1 MNLKKLI
8 FAWMFSSLLL
18 GATGCNS
25 SSPAEQQSSEPP
37 TQAETKAKETYEK
50 VSSIDQ
56 LIDLV
61 KNKYTENSDE
71 ICLYTV
77 RVPITVPGYDNDQL
91 ITRVVYTKQDG
102 TITDK
107 LLAAE
112 HSNFLSL
119 KDPAI
124 SYDIDIKQE
133 RFLCDQF
140 YDSHSV
146 ISLLEDYVGGRET
159 RNYYEPVILYNS
171 FDQDVLKQY
180 SLDVPKNL
188 SINESSKAFA
198 GIYSNGKLSTM
209 EDFQFALSHAIVYWF
224 DHNAHDEKKEY
235 QAIDPTEESHN
246 YRVYLEKVP
255 LTSQKLA
262 NNEIIV
268 YVEWDCPT
276 TRQTETLAIYA
287 PQNYVFLQNE
297 SLANDTFAGESCTYL
312 ESFGK
317 VKTDAYWSFYWYT
330 EDLFPLF
337 LKQYDGDINQLH
349 YYEPQKI
356 LEGTFEAGSYPDR
369 DECLQ

>member
-8 FAWMFSSLLL
+8 FAGMLSSLLL
-18 GATGCNS
+18 GMTGCS
-25 SSPAEQQSSEPP
+25 TSKPAEQESSQAQ
-37 TQAETKAKETYEK
+37 TQETYEK

-56 LIDLV
+56 LIELV
-61 KNKYTENSDE
+61 KSKYTENSNE

-107 LLAAE
+107 LLAAD

-146 ISLLEDYVGGRET
+146 ISLLENDVGGRET

-188 SINESSKAFA
+188 SIDESSKVLAN
-198 GIYSNGKLSTM
+198 IYEKGKLSTM

-224 DHNAHDEKKEY
+224 DSNAHNEKKEY
-235 QAIDPTEESHN
+235 QVVDPTEESHN

-255 LTSQKLA
+255 LKKQELA
-262 NNEIIV
+262 NNEILV

-276 TRQTETLAIYA
+276 TKQTETVVIYA
-287 PQNYVFLQNE
+287 PQDYVFLQDE
-297 SLANDTFAGESCTYL
+297 SLANAAFVGKSCTYL
-312 ESFGK
+312 ESYGQI
-317 VKTDAYWSFYWYT
+317 KTDTCWSFYWDT
-330 EDLFPLF
+330 EALFPLF
-337 LKQYDGDINQLH
+337 LKQYDNNINQLH

-356 LEGTFEAGSYPDR
+356 LEGTFEAGSYPEMND
-369 DECLQ
+369 CLT